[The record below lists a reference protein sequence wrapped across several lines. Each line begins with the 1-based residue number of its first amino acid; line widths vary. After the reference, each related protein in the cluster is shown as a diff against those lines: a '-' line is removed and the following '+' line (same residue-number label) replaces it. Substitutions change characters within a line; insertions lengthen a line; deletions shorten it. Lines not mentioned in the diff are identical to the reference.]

1 MTNRAIGCMKF
12 RDGLASQRVA
22 GSTANSGRSGLRYL
36 VMLSLL
42 PILLLLNACGSG
54 GDGNANLF
62 ALFVGPAQTIDAGQ
76 TTTVTASIVNDTTPG
91 GATFSVTG
99 GGTLSAP
106 STTTVGSTEKVS
118 VIYTAPSTAAT
129 ATVTATSVHTP
140 AQSYSV
146 VITVHAALV
155 ITTTSFPTG
164 SIGTIYDV
172 TPAATGGTGALAWSV
187 ASGAL
192 PAGLSLNA
200 ANGEVS
206 GTPTVAGTS
215 TFTLAVTDAAPTPA
229 KAVQTYNVTINPPV
243 PVVSTTLLANGLVGT
258 AYSQQLAYT
267 GGGTGTV
274 SWAITAGSLP
284 ASSGLTFSSNGL
296 ISGTPALA
304 GTYPFSVAV
313 TVGTQ
318 TSAAVALSIKVLAP
332 VVITTPSLPS
342 GHINVAYS
350 QQLAYMGGDGSTPTW
365 TIVSGSLPSTLTLSS
380 SGLLA
385 GTPTVAGNYT
395 FGVAVAVGSLT
406 SATATFTL
414 SVLSTTITS
423 GTAAYGEVG
432 LPFGFQVTAIGG
444 TAPYTF
450 SLASGSNA
458 LPTGLS
464 INASTGQISGTPTTN
479 SGSPYSGVVV
489 QAKDT
494 LGATGTQSMSFTISA
509 SRGNAANGELGGQY
523 AFELSGFDSLG
534 NPVASAGVFTAD
546 GNGNITSGAID
557 TNGTAMTA
565 PTANVALT
573 ASTYAVGVDGRGQLT
588 LNTAVGSTSY
598 ALAVNTISGGIA
610 TGGAMTEF
618 DATGRRLSGQFARQ
632 TTTAFSTASI
642 SSGFAFGAYGF
653 TAGSSA
659 ASLGR
664 SGTIGELQ
672 FAGVSAVTSS
682 EITASSGSS
691 TTPVVPSAGT
701 LTVGS
706 NGHGTLSLV
715 LPGAAGTLDFYVY
728 VISTTEM
735 YLLSS
740 DAASG
745 TGSAVRDL
753 LLGDARVQTIKTGS
767 FMTSSLS
774 GSSVFYEQKL
784 GVSGTATYYP
794 DVQLGLYTFD
804 GAGNI
809 SGSEDRNAGGTVTQ
823 ATLAGSYTVAANGR
837 VIAYVVANSLSG
849 CLDCAKP
856 ASVFYLVG
864 TGQGFL
870 LDFAVSGGIGAFAPQ
885 TQTSYTS
892 SALTGSYSLGT
903 HDPVAA
909 VVVPES
915 GLIAINSNALTGLL
929 DQAIAGAPTPDVV
942 LNGTFSVGATG
953 RVALTGTSNAV
964 VYLYSPNQGLW
975 LDTTSAT
982 PVVRQIVHQ

>member
-1 MTNRAIGCMKF
+1 MKF

-22 GSTANSGRSGLRYL
+22 GSMVNSGRNGLRL
-36 VMLSLL
+36 WVTLSLL

-62 ALFVGPAQTIDAGQ
+62 ALFVGPAQTMDAGQ

-118 VIYTAPSTAAT
+118 VVYTAPSTAT
-129 ATVTATSVHTP
+129 IATVIATSVHTP

-164 SIGTIYDV
+164 STGTTYDV
-172 TPAATGGTGALAWSV
+172 TPAATGGTGTLTWSV

-192 PAGLSLNA
+192 PAGLSLNP

-206 GTPTVAGTS
+206 GTPTTAGTS
-215 TFTLAVTDAAPTPA
+215 TFTLAVTDSAPTPA
-229 KAVQTYNVTINPPV
+229 KAVQTYNVTINPPA
-243 PVVSTTLLANGLVGT
+243 PTVSTNSLANGLVGT
-258 AYSQQLAYT
+258 GYSQQLAYT

-274 SWAITAGSLP
+274 SWAITSGSLP
-284 ASSGLTFSSNGL
+284 SLSGLTFSSTGL
-296 ISGTPALA
+296 ISGTPTAA
-304 GTYPFSVAV
+304 GTYQFSVAV

-332 VVITTPSLPS
+332 VVITTTSLPS

-350 QQLAYMGGDGSTPTW
+350 QQLAYTGGDGSTPTW

-385 GTPTVAGNYT
+385 GTPTAAGTYT
-395 FGVAVAVGSLT
+395 FGVAVTVGSLT

-414 SVLSTTITS
+414 PVLSTTITS
-423 GTAAYGEVG
+423 GTTAYGEVG
-432 LPFGFQVTAIGG
+432 LPFAFQLTAISG

-464 INASTGQISGTPTTN
+464 INASTGQISGTPTTS
-479 SGSPYSGVVV
+479 SGSPYSGVIV
-489 QAKDT
+489 QVKDT

-509 SRGNAANGELGGQY
+509 SRGNAANGELSGQY

-534 NPVASAGVFTAD
+534 NPVASAGVFTAN
-546 GNGNITSGAID
+546 GSGNITSGAID
-557 TNGTAMTA
+557 TNGTAMSA

-573 ASTYAVGVDGRGQLT
+573 ASTYAVGADGRGQLA
-588 LNTAVGSTSY
+588 LNTAAGNASY
-598 ALAVNTISGGIA
+598 IVAVNTISGGVA

-632 TTTAFSTASI
+632 TTTAFHTASI
-642 SSGFAFGAYGF
+642 NSGFAFGAYGF

-659 ASLGR
+659 TSLGR
-664 SGTIGELQ
+664 SGTIGEIQ

-682 EITASSGSS
+682 EITSSNGSS

-706 NGHGTLSLV
+706 NGRGTLSLG
-715 LPGAAGTLDFYVY
+715 LPGTAGTLDFYVY
-728 VISTTEM
+728 VVSTSEM

-745 TGSAVRDL
+745 TGLAVRDL
-753 LLGDARVQTIKTGS
+753 LLGDARAQTITTGT
-767 FMTSSLS
+767 FTASSLS

-784 GVSGTATYYP
+784 GVSGATTYYP
-794 DVQLGLYTFD
+794 DVQMGLYTFD
-804 GAGNI
+804 GAGNVL
-809 SGSEDRNAGGTVTQ
+809 GSEDRNAGGTATQ
-823 ATLAGSYTVAANGR
+823 ATLGGTYTVATNGR
-837 VIAYVVANSLSG
+837 VIAYVAATGLSG

-864 TGQGFL
+864 AGQGFL
-870 LDFAVSGGIGAFAPQ
+870 LDFATSGGTGAFAPQ
-885 TQTSYTS
+885 TQTSFTS

-903 HDPVAA
+903 QDPVTTG
-909 VVVPES
+909 VVPES
-915 GLIAINSNALTGLL
+915 GLIAISSSTLTGLL
-929 DQAIAGAPTPDVV
+929 DQAVAGVPTPDVA
-942 LNGTFSVGATG
+942 LSGTLSVGANG
-953 RVALTGTSNAV
+953 RVALTGSSNAV

-975 LDTTSAT
+975 LDLTSVAPT
-982 PVVRQIVHQ
+982 VRPIVHQ